1 MNRTPLRP
9 KFGARILNNA
19 AGESNPRRVGYY
31 VETIRSRHKYDHG
44 TYLRLTDKHGDFWEH
59 EANSEWLELLPD
71 EEEAPDV

>member
-1 MNRTPLRP
+1 MSPLRP

-19 AGESNPRRVGYY
+19 AGKSNPWRIGYY
-31 VETIRSRHKYDHG
+31 VETIVRKGRVMNPG

-59 EANSEWLELLPD
+59 EANSGWLELLPD